1 MQTGTIYRPE
11 LPYSAS
17 APAVS
22 TNKIG
27 TLQPPP
33 ATPAELRQSSLFNEN
48 ANLPFSATNTVPVD
62 PEREYVL
69 PNGITIY
76 GDLPVAHR
84 LAKVTEN
91 FNDVFTD
98 QGTTY
103 NIPEEDWMP
112 IPLKPGASL
121 SLLKVY
127 NLSQVDRVK
136 LDETFDKLY

>member
-11 LPYSAS
+11 LPYLAS
-17 APAVS
+17 APAAS
-22 TNKIG
+22 TNQIG

-33 ATPAELRQSSLFNEN
+33 ATLAKLRQSSPFDEN
-48 ANLPFSATNTVPVD
+48 VNLPFSATNTVPVD
-62 PEREYVL
+62 PEREHVL

-91 FNDVFTD
+91 FNNVFTD

-103 NIPEEDWMP
+103 NILKED
-112 IPLKPGASL
+112 
-121 SLLKVY
+121 
-127 NLSQVDRVK
+127 
-136 LDETFDKLY
+136 